1 MLLRKYEYIGS
12 HYFLNDERRQ
22 ETTQHRVTS
31 DQQRQTLDWVLGHNT
46 GSSGPG
52 PGPQDGAET
61 PGPKSK
67 ALPAVQLAC
76 SISFMPSN
84 SKSSSE
90 PHLLACSLPC
100 PSGPLSQ
107 LMQAET

>member
-52 PGPQDGAET
+52 PGPQVQKPLDPSPRPCLLSSLPAPLALCPAT
-61 PGPKSK
+61 VK
-67 ALPAVQLAC
+67 ALVTHTSWLVLSRAHQDP
-76 SISFMPSN
+76 FPS
-84 SKSSSE
+84 
-90 PHLLACSLPC
+90 
-100 PSGPLSQ
+100 
-107 LMQAET
+107 